1 MCICF
6 HLHIFTLFLSE
17 VMIPASG
24 NRGRKIYCA
33 IAVFVGAAC
42 LFAWHLAV
50 NGIQQEWLITLV
62 DAKRSND
69 SQDTT
74 LSLEERLLE
83 SARGLF
89 GNLTKIRHST
99 NLGEIQ
105 EKAQSEPFPRK
116 VLIISRGRS
125 GSSFLGDLF
134 NQNNKM
140 FYLFEPMGIFLTD
153 SSGHKSKGFKI
164 LDDLYQC
171 KFGESLFLNFMLERR
186 GFRRKSKK
194 LGTFPGQC
202 PRISRISQYCL
213 SKILQS
219 SCLRSSALVAKVLT
233 HRLPQGGLWGIRKIL
248 DANQNLRIVHL
259 LRDPRRVIASM
270 RKAGWFKGK
279 NFDSHTRYICSSIW
293 ENLKH
298 VLNESAYYKNRYKIV
313 VFSDMML
320 NPSKTVKELYDF
332 LRMGPVPE
340 YIFTWIK
347 QNTEASKSRSKQ
359 TYRTARNSTEV
370 LHRKV
375 DFSRS
380 EERIIDRHCGAV
392 TRFINKIRKHSIV

>member
-1 MCICF
+1 
-6 HLHIFTLFLSE
+6 
-17 VMIPASG
+17 MIPVSG
-24 NRGRKIYCA
+24 KKGRKIYCA
-33 IAVFVGAAC
+33 IVAFVGAAF

-50 NGIQQEWLITLV
+50 NGIQREWLITLM

-69 SQDTT
+69 TLDTT
-74 LSLEERLLE
+74 LSLEETLLE
-83 SARGLF
+83 SAREWF
-89 GNLTKIRHST
+89 GNLTKMRNST
-99 NLGEIQ
+99 NLREIQ

-134 NQNNKM
+134 NQNNQM
-140 FYLFEPMGIFLTD
+140 FYLFEPMGIYLTD

-171 KFGESLFLNFMLERR
+171 KFGERLFLNFMLEKR
-186 GFRRKSKK
+186 GFIRKSKK

-248 DANQNLRIVHL
+248 DTNQNLRIVHL

-270 RKAGWFKGK
+270 RKAGWFEGK
-279 NFDSHTRYICSSIW
+279 TFVAYTRHTCSSIW

-298 VLNESAYYKNRYKIV
+298 VLIESAYYKNRYKIV

-320 NPSKTVKELYDF
+320 NPSTTVRELYDF

-340 YIFTWIK
+340 SIFTWIK
-347 QNTEASKSRSKQ
+347 QNTEASESNSKQ

-380 EERIIDRHCGAV
+380 EEQIIDRYCGAV
-392 TRFINKIRKHSIV
+392 TRFISKIRKHSIV

>member
-1 MCICF
+1 MEEN
-6 HLHIFTLFLSE
+6 LKSVRNTE

-24 NRGRKIYCA
+24 NKGRKIYCA
-33 IAVFVGAAC
+33 IVVFVGAAF

-50 NGIQQEWLITLV
+50 NGMQQEWLITLM

-69 SQDTT
+69 SQGTT
-74 LSLEERLLE
+74 LSLEEERLLE
-83 SARGLF
+83 SARAWS
-89 GNLTKIRHST
+89 GNLTKMRNAS
-99 NLGEIQ
+99 NLSEIQ
-105 EKAQSEPFPRK
+105 EKAHSEPFPRK

-134 NQNNKM
+134 NQNNEM
-140 FYLFEPMGIFLTD
+140 FYLFEPMGIYLTD

-171 KFGESLFLNFMLERR
+171 KFGERLFLNFMLESS

-194 LGTFPGQC
+194 LSTFPGQC
-202 PRISRISQYCL
+202 PRISRISQFCL

-219 SCLRSSALVAKVLT
+219 SCVHSSALVAKVLT

-279 NFDSHTRYICSSIW
+279 NFVTHTKYICSSIW

-313 VFSDMML
+313 VFSDMMF
-320 NPSKTVKELYDF
+320 NPSTTVRELYDF
-332 LRMGPVPE
+332 LKMGPVPDS
-340 YIFTWIK
+340 IFTWIK
-347 QNTEASKSRSKQ
+347 QNTEASESKSKQ

-375 DFSRS
+375 EFSRN
-380 EERIIDRHCGAV
+380 EERIIDKYCGV
-392 TRFINKIRKHSIV
+392 VSRFINKIRKQSIV